1 LRKSVQRCRA
11 DPFKHAAVV
20 CCPVAD
26 ALVADPF
33 ALLLLRG
40 RPRDEVLAAL
50 RARRCS
56 GDMEGDATG
65 TVGPAIDPRSSRR
78 GLRRVLAP
86 LRTPPLPPQR
96 PGRPAVLLVDPPS
109 GSGMQ
114 PDDLV
119 ALAADAVARLGA
131 ATGDGGLSLNL
142 EADLARRAAG
152 LLGAGV
158 G

>member
-1 LRKSVQRCRA
+1 LRKSVQRCGA

-20 CCPVAD
+20 CYPVAD
-26 ALVADPF
+26 ALDADPF

-56 GDMEGDATG
+56 GDMEGTPRIRSGRRSTRGRAGEASGACWPRCARRRCRRSDPA
-65 TVGPAIDPRSSRR
+65 GPPCCSSTRH
-78 GLRRVLAP
+78 P
-86 LRTPPLPPQR
+86 
-96 PGRPAVLLVDPPS
+96 
-109 GSGMQ
+109 
-114 PDDLV
+114 